1 MQDVQKACDEH
12 GAREIQ
18 AICIRVG
25 TICTCHF
32 KLPATVF
39 INEVGA
45 TNVVIVGGI
54 FELEVGRPISL
65 IVIILPELLLQWAFE
80 DH

>member
-1 MQDVQKACDEH
+1 
-12 GAREIQ
+12 
-18 AICIRVG
+18 
-25 TICTCHF
+25 
-32 KLPATVF
+32 LPATVF
-39 INEVGA
+39 INEVEA
-45 TNVVIVGGI
+45 TNVFIVGGI